1 MNKGV
6 VYTSYFSKADK
17 IENSY
22 KVAIA
27 RWLPSFIILERKIYD
42 TKEPK
47 HYVHVPE
54 FAPDEDILRNYKK
67 GDLIFNELLL
77 NMHNHLNTE
86 MKQQSKVKFL
96 VDNFCKLLDKGD
108 NIAFVCYE
116 KDPNTCH
123 RKVIGDL
130 FKKLGYNIIEF

>member
-17 IENSY
+17 IENTY
-22 KVAIA
+22 KVAIV
-27 RWLPSFIILERKIYD
+27 RWLPSFVVVERKIYD

-47 HYVHVPE
+47 HYVHIPE
-54 FAPDEDILRNYKK
+54 FAPDEDILREYKK
-67 GDLIFNELLL
+67 GEATFNELLL
-77 NMHNHLNTE
+77 NMHVCLDTE

-96 VDNFCKLLDKGD
+96 IDNFCKLLDKGE

-116 KDPNTCH
+116 KDLESCH

-130 FKKLGYNIIEF
+130 FEKLGYNVIEF

>member
-17 IENSY
+17 IEDSY

-27 RWLPSFIILERKIYD
+27 RWLPSFVITEKKIYD

-47 HYVHVPE
+47 HYVHIPE
-54 FAPDEDILRNYKK
+54 FAPDEDILTAHKK
-67 GDLIFNELLL
+67 GGITFDELLL
-77 NMHNHLNTE
+77 SMHTRLDIG
-86 MKQQSKVKFL
+86 MKQQSKIKFL
-96 VDNFCKLLDKGD
+96 VDNFCKLLDQGN

-116 KDPNTCH
+116 KDLESCH

-130 FKKLGYNIIEF
+130 FKKIGYNVIEF